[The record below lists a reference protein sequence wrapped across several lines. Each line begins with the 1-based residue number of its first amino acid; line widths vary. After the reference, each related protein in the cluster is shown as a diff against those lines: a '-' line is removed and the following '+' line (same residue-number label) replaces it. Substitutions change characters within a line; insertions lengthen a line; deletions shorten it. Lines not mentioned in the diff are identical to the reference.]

1 MKPVGIDVS
10 AFAMIRALA
19 PELPAIGPATPEVS
33 YEERMA
39 AAGGEGETAIPTP
52 PARLFCALGD
62 VTNLA
67 VASGSTCLFTRIST
81 SGWRG
86 SHSGSRSAAS

>member
-1 MKPVGIDVS
+1 
-10 AFAMIRALA
+10 MIRALA
-19 PELPAIGPATPEVS
+19 PELPAISTATPEVS

-39 AAGGEGETAIPTP
+39 AAGGAGEVALPPP

-67 VASGSTCLFTRIST
+67 VATRIDLPVHPGLER

-86 SHSGSRSAAS
+86 SRSGSPSAAS